1 MQPAKKIETHLKPG
15 TKPQS
20 SQSKKPIKLEAHQN
34 KGKAT
39 TTKPVSTTK
48 TNEKSSS
55 SIPPTK
61 QPIPQKNPKQN
72 HQIVQNEADFDDY
85 EEERKESA
93 HFPVNYQENSMN
105 YQDKPINFQDPPMN
119 FQEKLMNF
127 PEKQKNFQEKPKN
140 FQEKTKNFQEKP
152 MNFQEKPKNFQEMQ
166 FDLSE
171 RPSEK
176 SKKLPIYQEISQKKS
191 ETPKNIESQKS
202 KSKTDD
208 YSKKFETQKMA
219 VPLKTQFEE
228 FSNKFEKNIEE
239 IDNKENKMN
248 SGLYDSLN
256 KRQILQKLT
265 EKVYILTD
273 ELEKLSKITSQSMED
288 NRAWKSKYSKL
299 KDLYLKNVDEDLNPE
314 IYFEGAEYSL
324 DFKSEIKP
332 EKRVFDEKIS
342 NLNTENQKL
351 KKNIKNCQENI
362 EEFRQK
368 INNSKK
374 NNQDL
379 GQKLKDLE
387 VGYQNKIKILQ
398 NELEILKTEQ
408 SNKNKVNSEEKYEK
422 LLKNFLTLKEEK
434 DQTES
439 NLQRKLQEL
448 EKNEGVS
455 SNLITIPN
463 EENIFDKEKLG
474 VQEKSYGV
482 TPKNLEK
489 DQKKIPMKTGPL
501 KKPTGKK

>member
-1 MQPAKKIETHLKPG
+1 MQPGKKIQTNTKTG

-20 SQSKKPIKLEAHQN
+20 SQSKRPSKPEIYQN
-34 KGKAT
+34 KGKT
-39 TTKPVSTTK
+39 VSKQISTTEIK
-48 TNEKSSS
+48 ERSST

-61 QPIPQKNPKQN
+61 QPITQKNKNQN
-72 HQIVQNEADFDDY
+72 QQIILKNEADFDDY

-105 YQDKPINFQDPPMN
+105 YQDKPMNFQDQPI
-119 FQEKLMNF
+119 NF
-127 PEKQKNFQEKPKN
+127 PEKKMNFQDKSNNFPKNLQEIPKNFQEKPKN
-140 FQEKTKNFQEKP
+140 FQEKQINFI
-152 MNFQEKPKNFQEMQ
+152 EKPKNFQEKQ

-171 RPSEK
+171 NPKK
-176 SKKLPIYQEISQKKS
+176 SPIYQEEISQKKQV
-191 ETPKNIESQKS
+191 TPKNIEIQKS
-202 KSKTDD
+202 KIDD
-208 YSKKFETQKMA
+208 NHSKKFETQKMA
-219 VPLKTQFEE
+219 VPLKPHLEE
-228 FSNKFEKNIEE
+228 FQNKFEENLEE
-239 IDNKENKMN
+239 INNKENKIN
-248 SGLYDSLN
+248 IGPYDSLN

-288 NRAWKSKYSKL
+288 NRAWKGKYSKL

-332 EKRVFDEKIS
+332 EKRVFDEKIN
-342 NLNTENQKL
+342 NLNAENQKL
-351 KKNIKNCQENI
+351 KKNLKSCQENI
-362 EEFRQK
+362 EEFLQK

-374 NNQDL
+374 NNQDFGL
-379 GQKLKDLE
+379 KLKDLE

-398 NELEILKTEQ
+398 NELEILKTDQ
-408 SNKNKVNSEEKYEK
+408 SNRNKFTSEEKYEK
-422 LLKNFLTLKEEK
+422 LLKNFLALKEEK

-474 VQEKSYGV
+474 VQEKSHGV

-489 DQKKIPMKTGPL
+489 DQKKIPTKVGPL
-501 KKPTGKK
+501 KKQTGKK